1 MDLFNE
7 LYYYFYTTYFSPDL
21 TGIENFETY
30 EIQRFLPFLVV
41 GLCAGSFLA
50 ICGNYYVSHYLGKV
64 VRALYSR
71 RVFSPDGALT
81 LDELE
86 LNQPLIRRSLYKS
99 TVVSKYVK
107 PTEPLTSINDVKNAR
122 FYIVEET
129 RLIADKRFKESKLGI
144 KLIFISFFICLSAC
158 FGLLYITP
166 EIIQLADNVIA
177 ITKG

>member
-21 TGIENFETY
+21 TGIKNFETY
-30 EIQRFLPFLVV
+30 DLQRFLPYLVV
-41 GLCAGSFLA
+41 GLCVGTFLA

-71 RVFSPDGALT
+71 RIFSPEEALT

-86 LNQPLIRRSLYKS
+86 LNEPLIRRSLYRQS
-99 TVVSKYVK
+99 VVSKYVK
-107 PTEPLTSINDVKNAR
+107 PKEALNCKKDVKTAR

-129 RLIADKRFKESKLGI
+129 RLIADKRFKKSKLGI
-144 KLIFISFFICLSAC
+144 KLIIISFFLCLTAC

-166 EIIQLADNVIA
+166 EILQLADNVIT